1 MGTWP
6 DVLQNSLPWDS
17 SAVFSWLAG
26 DDGVWGG
33 AAGSVTLA
41 LRHVTAT
48 CSRRVPSLAAR
59 PRRQRLHG
67 VLRCFGG
74 CHSRIRSSPPEISR
88 LAASGGPGSLRG
100 HRGTGRAYWRPRLWA
115 AFRSALAVSPTV
127 PFCRW
132 AAQRHHGR
140 TDVGG
145 DSAVLSGATA
155 LGRCGALGGVTAPAI
170 HHTPTLTCPPAEP
183 AEAESRGRG
192 GPAPRGHSSE
202 AAASRGPPA
211 AGRRPAGTPAS
222 PAGPC
227 GATRRCQHLSRKT
240 ISLELFPPG
249 EHRWVLLFVLIQQP
263 TPPSLAGPGH
273 LLSLAAWALATGL
286 SAGSCSA
293 HCWQGGQARRR
304 GDVSFPGPRAR
315 HQWEW
320 HSRLPG
326 GLLSPCLHL

>member
-100 HRGTGRAYWRPRLWA
+100 HRGTGRACWQPRLRA

-155 LGRCGALGGVTAPAI
+155 LAHCGALGGVAVRAVTDRAG
-170 HHTPTLTCPPAEP
+170 
-183 AEAESRGRG
+183 RGRAG
-192 GPAPRGHSSE
+192 GPWTRTGLRAQPEDARLAPSARAPQSAWPLPPTTRGVR
-202 AAASRGPPA
+202 AQ
-211 AGRRPAGTPAS
+211 RPLRLPSWGQS
-222 PAGPC
+222 QE
-227 GATRRCQHLSRKT
+227 TRR
-240 ISLELFPPG
+240 
-249 EHRWVLLFVLIQQP
+249 
-263 TPPSLAGPGH
+263 
-273 LLSLAAWALATGL
+273 
-286 SAGSCSA
+286 
-293 HCWQGGQARRR
+293 
-304 GDVSFPGPRAR
+304 
-315 HQWEW
+315 
-320 HSRLPG
+320 
-326 GLLSPCLHL
+326 

>member
-59 PRRQRLHG
+59 PRRRRLHG

-100 HRGTGRAYWRPRLWA
+100 HRGTGRARWRPRLRA

-127 PFCRW
+127 SFCRW

-211 AGRRPAGTPAS
+211 AGRRPVGTPAS

-249 EHRWVLLFVLIQQP
+249 EHRWVLLFVLIQ
-263 TPPSLAGPGH
+263 
-273 LLSLAAWALATGL
+273 
-286 SAGSCSA
+286 
-293 HCWQGGQARRR
+293 
-304 GDVSFPGPRAR
+304 
-315 HQWEW
+315 
-320 HSRLPG
+320 
-326 GLLSPCLHL
+326 